1 MPSHYGNG
9 GKKTPKGFH
18 RMPSGKLM
26 KGDKHPEPKKKDNSP
41 FKGLKKGALHKM
53 LKIPEDKKIPR
64 TLLNKLNKA
73 EVGSTVMGYKIT
85 PLLKKRVNFA
95 LNFGK

>member
-1 MPSHYGNG
+1 
-9 GKKTPKGFH
+9 
-18 RMPSGKLM
+18 MPSGEGTYGNKR
-26 KGDKHPEPKKKDNSP
+26 GRPKKQMCNECAKKKANKERDSP

-53 LKIPEDKKIPR
+53 LKIPEEKKIPR

-73 EVGSTVMGYKIT
+73 ELGSTVDGIKIT